1 MAGEGCGAG
10 VGSSS
15 EALPHA
21 IKACA
26 AITEMPKT
34 ALSAIGPLLDQV
46 REIGLPPT
54 L

>member
-1 MAGEGCGAG
+1 
-10 VGSSS
+10 
-15 EALPHA
+15 
-21 IKACA
+21 
-26 AITEMPKT
+26 MPKT